1 MNKSSEKIKKIKNLN
16 EEIKLKINNTL
27 LDNYKTF
34 LKVYPDSE
42 LITKINNYFLFSIIE
57 YISYLGDNSKIK
69 EELIE
74 KLKKS
79 KIIKNF
85 VKEFIEYYQNKSKEI
100 IEPILEKK
108 SLEYLDIQINKEK
121 EF

>member
-16 EEIKLKINNTL
+16 EEIKLKINNNL
-27 LDNYKTF
+27 LENYKTF